1 VVRPR
6 GDVLSDVSNVVCLF
20 SMTPPRMTP
29 IQVYGE
35 RSGDEARLSDG
46 TLCFS
51 NMLFLDRLFQ
61 NIDTYPD
68 KVALEFIQAR
78 GIRTVSYQDLGQ
90 QVTQVAAYLQHLG
103 VGAGD
108 RVAIQLSKSLEFIY
122 LHLAAMRL
130 GAISL
135 PLNPAFPAGELEY
148 FLSDS
153 EAKVLFAD
161 RYMQAALRPMLTG
174 LATLHHAVFIDDGQS
189 FELSE
194 TTQLLPPLATQPE
207 ATALMIYTSGTTGRP
222 KGAEL
227 SHRNLTA
234 NLTAL
239 HEAWQWQPQDTLLHV
254 LPIFHTHGLMVA
266 LHGALNAGASVTL
279 LEKFDARETLELLVT
294 QRFSVFM
301 AVPTIHSR
309 LLEAASDKIYDFS
322 FMRLIT
328 SGSAGLA
335 ENVFA
340 GFQKTFNVTLLER
353 YGMTE
358 TGMNLSNPYQGE
370 RRPGSVGKPLP
381 GVKARIVDPASE
393 TPLVD
398 GEVGEVQI
406 QGDHVFKGYWR
417 QPEKTAAAFSSD
429 GWLRTGDL
437 GLRDQDGYYYL
448 KGRSKDLIISGG
460 FNVYPPEVERVLA
473 EHPAVAASAVIGC
486 PDTDWGE
493 QVVAAVQLYSGAK
506 LSETALIAFC
516 REHLASYKVPKV
528 VIFLADLP
536 RNAMGKVQKA
546 ALRNSLC
553 QKAVVSG

>member
-1 VVRPR
+1 M
-6 GDVLSDVSNVVCLF
+6 LSDVSNVVCLC

-29 IQVYGE
+29 IQVYVE

-61 NIDTYPD
+61 NIDAYPD

-78 GIRTVSYQDLGQ
+78 GTRTLSYQDLGQ
-90 QVTQVAAYLQHLG
+90 QVIQVAAYLQHLG

-161 RYMQAALRPMLTG
+161 SSMQASLRPMLTR
-174 LATLHHAVFIDDGQS
+174 LRTLHHSVFVDADKGLEFPGAQP
-189 FELSE
+189 
-194 TTQLLPPLATQPE
+194 LPPLPDNPD

-279 LEKFDARETLELLVT
+279 LEKSDARETLELLVT

-309 LLEAASDKIYDFS
+309 LLEAAGDRIYDFS

-358 TGMNLSNPYQGE
+358 TGMNLSNPYRGE
-370 RRPGSVGKPLP
+370 RRSGSVGMPLP
-381 GVKARIVDPASE
+381 GVEARIVDPASE
-393 TPLVD
+393 TPLAD

-406 QGDHVFKGYWR
+406 RGEHVFKGYWR
-417 QPEKTAAAFSSD
+417 QPEKTAASFSSD

-486 PDTDWGE
+486 PDSDWGE
-493 QVVAAVQLYSGAK
+493 QVVAAVQLRSDAE
-506 LSETALIAFC
+506 LSEITLTAFC
-516 REHLASYKVPKV
+516 RERLASYKIPKV
-528 VIFLADLP
+528 VIFVADLP

-553 QKAVVSG
+553 QKGSR